1 MTVFEVLVYFTAL
14 ATLLTWLSW
23 LTRDACPHTDV
34 VDLGDG
40 TGCCE
45 WCDEIVEVQ
54 RRNAPAAR
62 R

>member
-1 MTVFEVLVYFTAL
+1 MTIAELLVYFTAL
-14 ATLLTWLSW
+14 AALVTWLSW
-23 LTRDACPHTDV
+23 LARDECQHPDV

-54 RRNAPAAR
+54 R
-62 R
+62 